1 VSVVE
6 RAEPAESSVAV
17 GARERLAWAVGI
29 GAAWS
34 VTYFGVASGA
44 DPGRA
49 RDLTTA
55 LDQHVPFVAASVWI
69 YLGGIVC
76 PALPLCVVRS
86 RTLFRRTGIA
96 YAAAILLSAVA
107 FAAWPVSSAGLRA
120 DLASV
125 SGADSLSAMALRTLY
140 ALDPPVNLCPS
151 LHVAFGALAAL
162 AIMKAVPR
170 LSLPAIVMV
179 VLIAASVCTVKQHF
193 VLDVA
198 GGLLLAAAAAPLIV
212 VEAQAPAATRMKP
225 ARSM

>member
-1 VSVVE
+1 MTRAVKAVSTYRGRDPRDFVLM
-6 RAEPAESSVAV
+6 AFGGN
-17 GARERLAWAVGI
+17 GA
-29 GAAWS
+29 
-34 VTYFGVASGA
+34 
-44 DPGRA
+44 
-49 RDLTTA
+49 
-55 LDQHVPFVAASVWI
+55 VAAAEIARALQMQRVIVPPAPGVFSAFGLMCSDTE
-69 YLGGIVC
+69 YLAI
-76 PALPLCVVRS
+76 

-125 SGADSLSAMALRTLY
+125 SGADALSTMVLRTLY

-151 LHVAFGALAAL
+151 LHVALGALAAL